1 MTETANVV
9 VQADGFV
16 DQKSFVSGMRL
27 LVRVGVGLRF
37 KRGRLTLHIIVHMT
51 GVVGFVLP
59 D

>member
-27 LVRVGVGLRF
+27 LVRVGVGFAIKERLINFAYHRPYD
-37 KRGRLTLHIIVHMT
+37 RGRWLCT
-51 GVVGFVLP
+51 F
-59 D
+59 